1 MFHLSTAR
9 KNLDVCEA
17 TEEGQSSTGLG
28 HKSKS
33 KNSEEIFQC
42 CLFLFLKFATSLSYG
57 NAQLFWTNQFSRVN
71 SAMTEIQTI
80 MRRSLSFITVELTP
94 RAGHC
99 HHAELGALHLGHTEM
114 LHGDP
119 ALMGNPGIAGVGKQS
134 FSLTPMGQV
143 ASQSDGD
150 TNRSAKQ
157 ACTQRLPPPPKC
169 KGQRLYT
176 DSKCAHGEGK
186 EHSNSRCQNKTRG
199 TARGT
204 PCVLSTSQMERS
216 AKMGGLVS
224 R

>member
-42 CLFLFLKFATSLSYG
+42 CLFLFLKFATSLCYG

-71 SAMTEIQTI
+71 SATTESQTI

-119 ALMGNPGIAGVGKQS
+119 ALMGNPGIPGVGKQS

-143 ASQSDGD
+143 VSQSVTVTLTAQPSKPAHKGYLLPQNVKVKD
-150 TNRSAKQ
+150 
-157 ACTQRLPPPPKC
+157 CTRIASVRMEKGRNIQIQGVKIRLEALPEVQR
-169 KGQRLYT
+169 
-176 DSKCAHGEGK
+176 
-186 EHSNSRCQNKTRG
+186 
-199 TARGT
+199 
-204 PCVLSTSQMERS
+204 VF
-216 AKMGGLVS
+216 
-224 R
+224 